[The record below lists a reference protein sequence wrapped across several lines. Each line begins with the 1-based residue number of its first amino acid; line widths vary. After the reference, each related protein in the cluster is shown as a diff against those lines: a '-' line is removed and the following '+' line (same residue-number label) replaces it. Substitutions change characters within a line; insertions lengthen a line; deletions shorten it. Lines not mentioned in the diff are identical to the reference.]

1 VSAPRVVP
9 VADANLAR
17 SVLASLP
24 KSGRQRLEV
33 LQQAAK
39 SAAKSGN
46 AAVAWEI
53 AQACLTEAARA
64 LEQAQVERDQ
74 LRTERSAARQELAE
88 ARELQARLER
98 LEAELRSRPVPPDI
112 GKDLRPDPRG
122 ARTAAELMEALR
134 RFRQWSGNPP
144 FRRMWRRA
152 DQRAAVSTM
161 CTVLRGNTL
170 PDRLDV
176 IDAIVE
182 GCGGTEEDRRRFA
195 TAWRELTLARRPSR
209 VVRSIRAADR
219 AAG

>member
-1 VSAPRVVP
+1 VSAPRTVP
-9 VADANLAR
+9 IADANLAR

-33 LQQAAK
+33 LQQIAG
-39 SAAKSGN
+39 SAAKSDN
-46 AAVAWEI
+46 PAAALEI
-53 AQACLTEAARA
+53 AQACLAEAAQA
-64 LEQAQVERDQ
+64 LDQVQLERDQ
-74 LRTERSAARQELAE
+74 LRIERSAARQELTE
-88 ARELQARLER
+88 ARAMQARLER
-98 LEAELRSRPVPPDI
+98 LEVELRSRPVPPDI
-112 GKDLRPDPRG
+112 GTDLRPDPRE
-122 ARTAAELMEALR
+122 ARTPAELMEALR

-144 FRRMWRRA
+144 FRRIWRRA

-161 CTVLRGNTL
+161 CTVLRSNTL

-195 TAWRELTLARRPSR
+195 TAWRELTLARHPSR
-209 VVRSIRAADR
+209 VVRPIRTTDR

>member
-1 VSAPRVVP
+1 MSAPRAVP

-33 LQQAAK
+33 LQQVAG

-46 AAVAWEI
+46 AATAWEI
-53 AQACLTEAARA
+53 AQACLAEAARA

-88 ARELQARLER
+88 ARKLQARLER
-98 LEAELRSRPVPPDI
+98 LEVELRSRPVPPDI
-112 GKDLRPDPRG
+112 GTDLRPDPRE
-122 ARTAAELMEALR
+122 ARTPAELMEALR

-144 FRRMWRRA
+144 FRRMWHRA

-161 CTVLRGNTL
+161 CTVLRSNTL

-195 TAWRELTLARRPSR
+195 TAWRELTLARLPSR
-209 VVRSIRAADR
+209 VVRPIRAADR